1 MIKNSP
7 ANAGVLRW
15 QDQSLSWE
23 DLLEEGMKTPSSI
36 LAWRNPM
43 DRGPWWPMVHRVAK
57 SQTRLRQLSTRQ
69 HNGSVMAKT
78 LMRQLSL
85 YYHY

>member
-1 MIKNSP
+1 MHKTYYLKVGNLWQPVVLSFPGGTSDKELP

-23 DLLEEGMKTPSSI
+23 DLLEEGMKTHSSI

-43 DRGPWWPMVHRVAK
+43 TEDPGGLWSIGLQRV
-57 SQTRLRQLSTRQ
+57 R
-69 HNGSVMAKT
+69 HD
-78 LMRQLSL
+78 
-85 YYHY
+85 